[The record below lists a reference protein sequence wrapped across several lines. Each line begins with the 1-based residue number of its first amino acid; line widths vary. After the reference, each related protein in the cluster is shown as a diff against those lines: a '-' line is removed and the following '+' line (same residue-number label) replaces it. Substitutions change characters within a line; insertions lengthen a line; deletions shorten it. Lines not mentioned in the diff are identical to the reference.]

1 MSQSVS
7 TRTGYLW
14 DPVFGWFDHGSGP
27 MFPADPLAGIQPIA
41 SHISSPDIKRR
52 LHELIEVSGLIGSL
66 HRVPS
71 RAASDEELQRVHTA
85 AYVSRI
91 HTDSE
96 LPKGGDA
103 GDGISSF
110 GRHGDRIAA
119 LAAGSTIAMTE
130 AVLDG
135 VVDHGFA
142 LVHPSGHHGLP
153 DRGLGFVVFNN
164 IAVAVRHIRA
174 TRDIGRIAIVDW
186 DVHHG
191 NGNQDQFAA
200 DPTVLTISIHQDNCF
215 PPGSGSI
222 DDRGTGPGAGYNINV
237 PLPPGTGDDGYRYAA
252 DRVVAP
258 ALAAFRPELIIVA
271 CGFDANA
278 MDPLARQL
286 VTSAGFAAL
295 TRTVMDAARDTAH
308 GRLVLVAEGGYSP
321 IYVPFCG
328 LATMQTL
335 AGIHVLDDPLLPI
348 VGAMGGHRLESHQQ
362 NVVDR
367 AASFLADIAG

>member
-1 MSQSVS
+1 
-7 TRTGYLW
+7 
-14 DPVFGWFDHGSGP
+14 
-27 MFPADPLAGIQPIA
+27 
-41 SHISSPDIKRR
+41 
-52 LHELIEVSGLIGSL
+52 
-66 HRVPS
+66 VPS
-71 RAASDEELQRVHTA
+71 RAASDEELTRVHSE

-91 HTDSE
+91 HAESE

-119 LAAGSTIAMTE
+119 LAAGSTIAMTQ

-135 VVDHGFA
+135 VVDQGFA

-153 DRGLGFVVFNN
+153 GHGLGFVLFNN
-164 IAVAVRHIRA
+164 IAVAVRHVRA
-174 TRDIGRIAIVDW
+174 TRDVGRIAIVDW

-191 NGNQDQFAA
+191 NGNQDLFAD

-222 DDRGTGPGAGYNINV
+222 EDRGTGPGTGYNINV
-237 PLPPGTGDDGYRYAA
+237 PLPTGTGDEGYRYAA
-252 DRVVAP
+252 DHVVAP
-258 ALAAFRPELIIVA
+258 ALAAFRPDLIMVA

-286 VTSAGFAAL
+286 VTSEGFAAL

-308 GRLVLVAEGGYSP
+308 RRLVLVVEGGYSP

-328 LATMQTL
+328 LATLETL
-335 AGIHVLDDPLLPI
+335 VGTHVLDDPLLPI
-348 VGAMGGHRLESHQQ
+348 VGSMGGRRLEPHQKDII
-362 NVVDR
+362 DR
-367 AASFLADIAG
+367 AADFVADIAE